1 MATPKTKAA
10 ESSEGDLGA
19 AEVQAKFDEAAEK
32 GYFGTV
38 PPGPPN
44 EAYSLESGPD
54 SPNAIEE
61 REAAAKGDK

>member
-1 MATPKTKAA
+1 MTTNKDAKTTDA
-10 ESSEGDLGA
+10 GQ
-19 AEVQAKFDEAAEK
+19 AEVQKKSDEAEAK

-54 SPNAIEE
+54 SPGAADV
-61 REAAAKGDK
+61 REQVKR